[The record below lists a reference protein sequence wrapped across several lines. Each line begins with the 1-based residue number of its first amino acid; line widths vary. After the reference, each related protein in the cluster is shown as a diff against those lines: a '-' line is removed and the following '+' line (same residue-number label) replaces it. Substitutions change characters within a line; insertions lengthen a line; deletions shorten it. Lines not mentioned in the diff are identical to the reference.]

1 MTSTTARNDKWEVVW
16 DTYMNTF
23 DKYDT
28 RFTDYW
34 TGDPGSLLAFVSR
47 TL

>member
-1 MTSTTARNDKWEVVW
+1 MTSTTAQGNSWEVVW

-28 RFTDYW
+28 RITNAW
-34 TGDPGSLLAFVSR
+34 TQDAGNLLVFVSR